1 MVIFRIFVFM
11 TLALHLQELL
21 AHRNYVILSGFGAFQ
36 PGSLLPVEINENEEL
51 LPPRRTVT
59 FNALLT
65 NRDDT
70 LAQFIAEREQRE
82 IEAVVDDLNRLVFEW
97 KTALNDGKEVEVTG
111 VGSFVKKESLIALRP
126 EATLEVHRESFGLP
140 VIKRSV
146 AKTAPQTA
154 SSKDPN
160 KDPNEDP
167 NQVIAYKS
175 SEIAE
180 EVSASKEVVEL
191 SPTFTSTDAWYAI
204 AMTSF
209 GAAVAIMLYVLSTLY
224 TSLFS

>member
-11 TLALHLQELL
+11 TLAPYLQELL

-36 PGSLLPVEINENEEL
+36 PGSLLPVEINEKEEL
-51 LPPRRTVT
+51 LPPRRAVT

-82 IEAVVDDLNRLVFEW
+82 VEAVVDDLNRLVFEW
-97 KTALNDGKEVEVTG
+97 KTALNDGKEVEITG

-140 VIKRSV
+140 VIKRPV
-146 AKTAPQTA
+146 AKTTPKTVF
-154 SSKDPN
+154 SKA
-160 KDPNEDP
+160 PNEDP
-167 NQVIAYKS
+167 NEVIAYKS

-180 EVSASKEVVEL
+180 EVSAFKEVVEL
-191 SPTFTSTDAWYAI
+191 SPKFTSTDAWYAI
-204 AMTSF
+204 AMISF
-209 GAAVAIMLYVLSTLY
+209 GAAVAIMVYVLSTLY

>member
-11 TLALHLQELL
+11 TLAPYLQELL

-36 PGSLLPVEINENEEL
+36 PGSLLPVEINEKEEL
-51 LPPRRTVT
+51 LPPRRAVT

-82 IEAVVDDLNRLVFEW
+82 VEAVVDDLNRLVFEW
-97 KTALNDGKEVEVTG
+97 KTALNDGKEVEITG

-140 VIKRSV
+140 VIKRPV
-146 AKTAPQTA
+146 AKTTPKTVF
-154 SSKDPN
+154 SKA
-160 KDPNEDP
+160 PNEDP
-167 NQVIAYKS
+167 NEVIAYKS

-180 EVSASKEVVEL
+180 EVSAFKEVVEL
-191 SPTFTSTDAWYAI
+191 SPKFTSTDAWYAI
-204 AMTSF
+204 AMISF

>member
-11 TLALHLQELL
+11 TLAPYLQELL

-36 PGSLLPVEINENEEL
+36 PGRLLPVEINEKEEL
-51 LPPRRTVT
+51 LPPRRGVT

-82 IEAVVDDLNRLVFEW
+82 VEAVVDDLNRLVFEW
-97 KTALNDGKEVEVTG
+97 KTALNDGKEVEITG
-111 VGSFVKKESLIALRP
+111 VGSFVKKESMIVLRP
-126 EATLEVHRESFGLP
+126 KATLEVHRESFGLP
-140 VIKRSV
+140 VIQKPG

-154 SSKDPN
+154 FSKASTEDPN
-160 KDPNEDP
+160 KE
-167 NQVIAYKS
+167 IAYTS

-180 EVSASKEVVEL
+180 EESAFKEVVEL
-191 SPTFTSTDAWYAI
+191 SPKFAATDAWYVA
-204 AMTSF
+204 AMCSF
-209 GAAVAIMLYVLSTLY
+209 GAAVVIMLYVLSTLY